1 MLVLS
6 TKSSCCCFALKYT
19 ICQGKLLRVF
29 FFLEEFLKRIDA
41 DDVKIFRGPPFL
53 YFYREGSKKKFHV
66 EWKSILSEVYD
77 ICKHIKRNAN
87 PRHQFSQFQRNNL
100 QNSTADGVLRTYTE
114 YTVYFINKN
123 FILKFFCNF
132 NVCISSKPNNFPYT
146 TSLILAHEEMK
157 ASRYYFIKFK
167 SL

>member
-1 MLVLS
+1 MLFCLEIYHLS
-6 TKSSCCCFALKYT
+6 RKVAKS
-19 ICQGKLLRVF
+19 IF
-29 FFLEEFLKRIDA
+29 FFEEFLKRIDA

-123 FILKFFCNF
+123 FILKKVCNF